1 MHQPFTQAFAN
12 REVKLQIARDF
23 MTSRCSAV
31 LCASLITLTACGGG
45 GGGESNPS
53 TPVVTP
59 TPADTT
65 LTLLITDAP
74 VDSASEVVVQFSGVA
89 IKPADSEEQ
98 VFEFDEAKSIDLLA
112 LQGSNSA
119 VLLDEQTIDP
129 GDYEWI
135 RLAVNAELGVR
146 DSYMVTDGQEIELRI
161 PSGSQTGLKLVSGF
175 TVATGGAADF
185 TIDFDVRKSIT
196 NPPGLPEAI
205 LKPAL
210 RLVNN
215 QEVGEI
221 TGEIA
226 PEIISESCAAEASF
240 AGAVYLYEGADI
252 AATDLGHVDAEE
264 NVVDPFTTALVK
276 FEETEDGSSA
286 YNYEFGFIAPG
297 DYSLAFTCSND
308 DPENDEREVYSTG
321 TLDPPAEEGEPIII
335 FYGNSGT
342 SYSVTVTADVVAT
355 QNFELPTP

>member
-1 MHQPFTQAFAN
+1 MIN
-12 REVKLQIARDF
+12 RILTICCVSF
-23 MTSRCSAV
+23 
-31 LCASLITLTACGGG
+31 LTACGGG
-45 GGGESNPS
+45 GGGSDTS
-53 TPVVTP
+53 TPVVAP
-59 TPADTT
+59 PPADTT

-89 IKPADSEEQ
+89 IKPQSGEEQ
-98 VFEFDEAKSIDLLA
+98 TFEFDETKSIDLLA

-119 VLLDEQTIDP
+119 VLLDEQVIDP

-135 RLAVNAELGVR
+135 RLAVNAEPGVR

-161 PSGSQTGLKLVSGF
+161 PSGSETGLKLVSGF
-175 TVATGGAADF
+175 IVATGGAADF

-221 TGEIA
+221 SGTIA
-226 PEIISESCAAEASF
+226 AEIISESCEAEASF
-240 AGAVYLYEGADI
+240 AGAVYLYEGTEV
-252 AATDLGHVDAEE
+252 AATDLGHIDAEE
-264 NVVDPFTTALVK
+264 NIVDPFTTALVQ
-276 FEETEDGSSA
+276 FEEAGENPGA
-286 YNYEFGFIAPG
+286 YSYEFGFIAPG
-297 DYSLAFTCSND
+297 DYSLAFTCSDD
-308 DPENDEREVYSTG
+308 DPENDEREVYSTE
-321 TLDPPAEEGEPIII
+321 TLDPPAEEGEAIVT
-335 FYGNSGT
+335 FYGDSAT
-342 SYSVTVTADVVAT
+342 SYSVAVTADTVTT